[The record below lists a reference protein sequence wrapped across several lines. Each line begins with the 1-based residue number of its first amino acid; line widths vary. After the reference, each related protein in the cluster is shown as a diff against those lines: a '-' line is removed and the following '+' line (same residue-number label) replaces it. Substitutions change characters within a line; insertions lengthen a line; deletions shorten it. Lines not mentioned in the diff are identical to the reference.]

1 MPKHGKH
8 NMLHRSC
15 LMNRYV
21 KETDIVKCIVLN
33 ISIKP
38 WVQEV
43 RRRKP
48 ELSELCE
55 RNFSS
60 KVDFEFVPEL
70 GLEDNHLY

>member
-1 MPKHGKH
+1 
-8 NMLHRSC
+8 LD
-15 LMNRYV
+15 V
-21 KETDIVKCIVLN
+21 KGTDIIKIKCIILN
-33 ISIKP
+33 ISSKNES
-38 WVQEV
+38 QEA

-60 KVDFEFVPEL
+60 KVDFAFVPEL